1 MRLAE
6 LSERSGVPTAT
17 IKYYLREGL
26 LRPGRRVSATQAAYD
41 EGHLRRLRLV
51 RALIQVGGV
60 SVAAAREVIA
70 AAEDTSL
77 DHHMRLGAATWA
89 LPRVPAPEAGDEA
102 AEAARGAVDGLLARL
117 GWDPA
122 RVEVTASPAYRTLLD
137 SVAALARLGYPCGT
151 EHLLPYGRLAA
162 ELAVTDLDL
171 VLAEPTADGQVEAA
185 VALTVLYEP
194 VLLSLRR
201 LAHAEESARRLEGGD
216 VGGQDDGS
224 GPPELSRPTPAAG
237 DRESGPSR

>member
-6 LSERSGVPTAT
+6 LSERSGVSTAT

-26 LRPGRRVSATQAAYD
+26 LQPGRRLSATQAEYGED
-41 EGHLRRLRLV
+41 QLRRLRLV
-51 RALIQVGGV
+51 RALIQIGKVP
-60 SVAAAREVIA
+60 VAAAREVIA
-70 AAEDTSL
+70 AAEDESL

-89 LPRVPAPEAGDEA
+89 LPYDAGPAADDAAAG
-102 AEAARGAVDGLLARL
+102 AARRSVDALLERL
-117 GWDPA
+117 GWHCTPGFG
-122 RVEVTASPAYRTLLD
+122 EYSPAYRMLVT
-137 SVAALARLGYPCGT
+137 SVSALARLGYPCDT

-171 VLAEPTADGQVEAA
+171 VEEHPTRAGQIEAA

-201 LAHAEESARRLEGGD
+201 LAHAEESARRFAPG
-216 VGGQDDGS
+216 
-224 GPPELSRPTPAAG
+224 
-237 DRESGPSR
+237 